1 MPDSKRRTS
10 SSRHR
15 QHTSIRNDG
24 IYIIGDTEIVVKNSG
39 YVGYDTA
46 PTHGPPRSGR
56 LSTALF
62 FLCHPVRCLAQLQHH
77 MQEDGTMH
85 MCQGGTGMIDSG
97 WVRSEGRRH
106 GRLEKSSCPSKHQ
119 TEVER
124 ADAVDNSSQRARHRR
139 HGRHPSRHS
148 HDSSSTEGISS
159 HRDEVSAKHSSNGA
173 SNEFNVSPPRATK
186 TLMLLPKYPPIVD
199 HVLFQPM
206 VQENP
211 GLQEQSRVDFLDSR
225 QRPEASH
232 HRLQCS
238 ASGVN
243 AEARHPQTPSD
254 QSSRSEEEFFDA
266 SSKQPDDFAPA
277 LNPEFSRKSSA
288 IKEET
293 TRH

>member
-1 MPDSKRRTS
+1 MPESKQRTS

-15 QHTSIRNDG
+15 QHTSIRNHG
-24 IYIIGDTEIVVKNSG
+24 IYIIGGTEIVVKNSG
-39 YVGYDTA
+39 YMGYETA
-46 PTHGPPRSGR
+46 PTHGPPRS
-56 LSTALF
+56 
-62 FLCHPVRCLAQLQHH
+62 
-77 MQEDGTMH
+77 
-85 MCQGGTGMIDSG
+85 
-97 WVRSEGRRH
+97 EGRRH
-106 GRLEKSSCPSKHQ
+106 GRFEKSSYPSKHRK
-119 TEVER
+119 EIKR
-124 ADAVDNSSQRARHRR
+124 ADPVDNGSQRARHRR

-159 HRDEVSAKHSSNGA
+159 HRDEVSLKHSSNGA
-173 SNEFNVSPPRATK
+173 SNEFGVSPPRATK

-211 GLQEQSRVDFLDSR
+211 RVQEQPRVDFLNSR
-225 QRPEASH
+225 QRPETSH

-254 QSSRSEEEFFDA
+254 QYSRSDEEFFDA

>member
-1 MPDSKRRTS
+1 MLEAKRRTS

-24 IYIIGDTEIVVKNSG
+24 IYIIGNTDIVVKNSG
-39 YVGYDTA
+39 YMGYDTA

-106 GRLEKSSCPSKHQ
+106 GRLEKSSCPSKHR

-124 ADAVDNSSQRARHRR
+124 ADAVDNGSQRSRRRR

-148 HDSSSTEGISS
+148 HGSSNTSGILNR
-159 HRDEVSAKHSSNGA
+159 RDEVPTKHSSNGA
-173 SNEFNVSPPRATK
+173 SNGFNISPPRASK

-199 HVLFQPM
+199 HALFQPM

-211 GLQEQSRVDFLDSR
+211 GVQDQPRVDFLDSR
-225 QRPEASH
+225 QRPETSR

-238 ASGVN
+238 VSGVH

-254 QSSRSEEEFFDA
+254 QSSRSDEEFFGA
-266 SSKQPDDFAPA
+266 LSNQPDDLAPA
-277 LNPEFSRKSSA
+277 LNPEVLRKLSA
-288 IKEET
+288 VKGESVK
-293 TRH
+293 H

>member
-1 MPDSKRRTS
+1 MLEAKRRTS

-39 YVGYDTA
+39 YMGYDTA
-46 PTHGPPRSGR
+46 PTHGPPRS
-56 LSTALF
+56 
-62 FLCHPVRCLAQLQHH
+62 
-77 MQEDGTMH
+77 
-85 MCQGGTGMIDSG
+85 
-97 WVRSEGRRH
+97 EGRRH
-106 GRLEKSSCPSKHQ
+106 GRFEKSSYPSKHRK
-119 TEVER
+119 EIKR
-124 ADAVDNSSQRARHRR
+124 ADAVNNGSQRARHRR

-159 HRDEVSAKHSSNGA
+159 HCDEVSVKHSSNGA
-173 SNEFNVSPPRATK
+173 SNEFDVSPPRATK
-186 TLMLLPKYPPIVD
+186 TLMLLPNYPPIVD

-211 GLQEQSRVDFLDSR
+211 RVQEQPRVDFLDSR
-225 QRPEASH
+225 QRPETSH

-254 QSSRSEEEFFDA
+254 QSSRSDEEFFDA
-266 SSKQPDDFAPA
+266 LSSLPDGLARAVNSESSQDYKLLEERA
-277 LNPEFSRKSSA
+277 LRIE
-288 IKEET
+288 
-293 TRH
+293 

>member
-254 QSSRSEEEFFDA
+254 QSSRSDEEFFDA

>member
-24 IYIIGDTEIVVKNSG
+24 IYIVGDTEIVVKNSG
-39 YVGYDTA
+39 YMGYDTA

-62 FLCHPVRCLAQLQHH
+62 FLCHPIRCLAQLQHH

-85 MCQGGTGMIDSG
+85 MCQGGTGMIDSD

-106 GRLEKSSCPSKHQ
+106 GRFEKSSYPSKHRK
-119 TEVER
+119 EIKR
-124 ADAVDNSSQRARHRR
+124 ADPVDNGSQRARHRR

-159 HRDEVSAKHSSNGA
+159 HHDEVSVKHSSNGA
-173 SNEFNVSPPRATK
+173 SNEFDVSPRAAK
-186 TLMLLPKYPPIVD
+186 TLMLLPKYSPIVD
-199 HVLFQPM
+199 RVLFQPM

-211 GLQEQSRVDFLDSR
+211 RVQEQPRVDFLNSR
-225 QRPEASH
+225 QRPETSH

-254 QSSRSEEEFFDA
+254 QYSRSDEEFFDA
-266 SSKQPDDFAPA
+266 LLKQPDDFAPA
-277 LNPEFSRKSSA
+277 LNPEFSRKLSA
-288 IKEET
+288 VKEEII
-293 TRH
+293 RH

>member
-24 IYIIGDTEIVVKNSG
+24 IYIIGNTDIVVKNSG
-39 YVGYDTA
+39 YMGYDTA

-106 GRLEKSSCPSKHQ
+106 GRLEKSSCPSKHR
-119 TEVER
+119 TEVQR
-124 ADAVDNSSQRARHRR
+124 ADAVDNGSQRARHRR

-159 HRDEVSAKHSSNGA
+159 HRDEVSVKHSSNGA
-173 SNEFNVSPPRATK
+173 SNEFDVSPPRATK

-211 GLQEQSRVDFLDSR
+211 RVQEQPRVDFLDSR
-225 QRPEASH
+225 QRPETSH

-254 QSSRSEEEFFDA
+254 QSSRSDEEFFDA

-277 LNPEFSRKSSA
+277 LNPEFSRK
-288 IKEET
+288 
-293 TRH
+293 